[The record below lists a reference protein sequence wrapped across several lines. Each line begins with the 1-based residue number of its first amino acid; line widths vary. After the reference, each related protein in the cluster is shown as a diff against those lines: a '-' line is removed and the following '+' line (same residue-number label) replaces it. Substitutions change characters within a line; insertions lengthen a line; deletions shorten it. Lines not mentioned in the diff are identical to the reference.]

1 MNPSLPLH
9 REQKR
14 QTIWARLHGV
24 EPHWWIISLSIPE
37 ELKHVGVSIQ
47 PKPRWTRLRK
57 LCHLNKPQR
66 CQTGSRRHSED
77 QWAEAAGRNLQFTIW
92 KGLLKTRSP
101 TGVWILGG
109 KLQMTGLIPA
119 EISGH
124 SLGKVHGDI
133 PHSASFLHSINMQE
147 ISMSPA
153 LDSQRCK
160 RHGLSS
166 ATRGS

>member
-1 MNPSLPLH
+1 M
-9 REQKR
+9 
-14 QTIWARLHGV
+14 
-24 EPHWWIISLSIPE
+24 
-37 ELKHVGVSIQ
+37 GVSIQ
-47 PKPRWTRLRK
+47 PKPRWTRLRT

-124 SLGKVHGDI
+124 SLGKVRGDI
-133 PHSASFLHSINMQE
+133 PHSASFLHSINTQE
-147 ISMSPA
+147 IVHEPSPGVTKMQKA
-153 LDSQRCK
+153 RSQ
-160 RHGLSS
+160 LSN
-166 ATRGS
+166 TRIITLSTVGV